1 MLHTVFQERHV
12 QQLECVYIVDTV
24 MNSFSLPEVICEIII
39 HPLIGEQSIVMAVSV
54 CLSACFLSVNI
65 SLELHI

>member
-1 MLHTVFQERHV
+1 MYSNLNVYI
-12 QQLECVYIVDTV
+12 YIVDTV

-39 HPLIGEQSIVMAVSV
+39 HRLIGEPSIVMAVSV